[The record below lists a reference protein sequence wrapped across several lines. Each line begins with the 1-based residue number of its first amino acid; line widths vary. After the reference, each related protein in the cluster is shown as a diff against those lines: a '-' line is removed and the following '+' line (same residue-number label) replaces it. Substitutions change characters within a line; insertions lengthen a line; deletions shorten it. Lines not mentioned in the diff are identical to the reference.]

1 MLEAAL
7 AGKLEQLRLNL
18 AERGASLVAYS
29 GGVDSTLLLRVAH
42 EVLGDRVTAV
52 LAVSPSLASSDR
64 QAAHRLAD
72 EIGARL
78 VEVETNE
85 FDNPDYLRN
94 ASDRC
99 YHCKSELFEVLQRL
113 GRTMGG
119 PSLLYGAI
127 TDDLGDER
135 PGMKA
140 AHEAG
145 VAAPLIEAGLSKV
158 EVRALSRFFGLSSWN
173 APGRPCLSSRV
184 PHGIEVTPE
193 RLAAIEAAEAV
204 LLAEGFRE
212 FRVRYHLDVARL
224 EVSEAEWDRF
234 REHDLRERVTMGVRA
249 AGFRFV
255 SLDLAGFRSGSLSR
269 AAGGSQAAASR
280 PASDLPIVR

>member
-1 MLEAAL
+1 MLETGL
-7 AGKLEQLRLNL
+7 SGKLEQLRLGI
-18 AERGASLVAYS
+18 AARGPSVVAYS

-42 EVLGDRVTAV
+42 EVLGDDVTAV
-52 LAVSPSLASSDR
+52 LAVSPSLASADR
-64 QAAHRLAD
+64 ETAHRLAG

-78 VEVETNE
+78 LEVETQE

-94 ASDRC
+94 APDRC
-99 YHCKSELFEVLQRL
+99 YHCKSELFDVLQRL
-113 GRTMGG
+113 GATMGG

-127 TDDLGDER
+127 TDDLGDDR

-140 AHEAG
+140 AAEAG

-158 EVRALSRFFGLSSWN
+158 EVRALSRFLGLSSWN

-204 LLAEGFRE
+204 LMAEGFRE
-212 FRVRYHLDVARL
+212 FRVRFHLEVARL

-234 REHDLRERVTMGVRA
+234 RDQALRERVTAGVRS

-255 SLDLAGFRSGSLSR
+255 SLDLAGFRTGSLSR
-269 AAGGSQAAASR
+269 ATAGTAG
-280 PASDLPIVR
+280 PADP